1 MDLSERKICY
11 MEKVIEISNLC
22 KAYDSEEVFE
32 NFNIDIEIGEMIAIA
47 GPSGSGKSTLLNIIS
62 GDDKKYKG
70 KVLVKCEQNKIG
82 RIYQD
87 YRLLEK
93 RSVWDNVLLP
103 LVFDNNVLKMEYNSK
118 IRKALDQVGI
128 DDKLRCKKICKLSG
142 GQKQRVAIARAIVN
156 KPQLLLADE
165 PTGALDKSS
174 TVETMDLLVQLN
186 NLRTTVIVVTHD
198 DTCFNKCG
206 RVVRL

>member
-1 MDLSERKICY
+1 

-32 NFNIDIEIGEMIAIA
+32 DFNIDIEIGEMIAIA

-128 DDKLRCKKICKLSG
+128 DDKLRCKKVCKLSG

-165 PTGALDKSS
+165 PTDALDKSS
-174 TVETMDLLVQLN
+174 TVETMDLLVHLN
-186 NLRTTVIVVTHD
+186 NLGTTVIVVTHD
-198 DTCFNKCG
+198 DTCINKCG

>member
-11 MEKVIEISNLC
+11 IEKVIEISNLC
-22 KAYDSEEVFE
+22 KAYDSEV
-32 NFNIDIEIGEMIAIA
+32 
-47 GPSGSGKSTLLNIIS
+47 
-62 GDDKKYKG
+62 
-70 KVLVKCEQNKIG
+70 
-82 RIYQD
+82 
-87 YRLLEK
+87 
-93 RSVWDNVLLP
+93 
-103 LVFDNNVLKMEYNSK
+103 VFDNNVLKMEYNSK

-128 DDKLRCKKICKLSG
+128 DDKLRCKKVCKLSG

-174 TVETMDLLVQLN
+174 TVETMDLLVHLN
-186 NLRTTVIVVTHD
+186 NLGTTVIVVTHD
-198 DTCFNKCG
+198 DTCINKCG